1 MRRKSVALVFA
12 ITFVVVCLI
21 ATFFASG
28 VLATSRTRT
37 TSSVAATASLG
48 VYSDSACTLSLTST
62 DWGTVPPGGS
72 VTRTVYVKNLGSV
85 QLRLSL
91 SKTNWNP
98 ASANGPIV
106 LNWNLERAIL
116 AVGQVKTA
124 TLTLSLSSSASGF
137 TTFSVDAVISGQ
149 AARGKAI

>member
-37 TSSVAATASLG
+37 TSNVEATAGLG
-48 VYSDSACTLSLTST
+48 VYSDSACTQSLTST
-62 DWGTVPPGGS
+62 DWGTVSPGDS
-72 VTRTVYVKNLGSV
+72 ATRTAYVKNLGSV

-98 ASANGPIV
+98 TSANGPIA
-106 LNWNLERAIL
+106 LIGIWN
-116 AVGQVKTA
+116 GQYWLWAK
-124 TLTLSLSSSASGF
+124 
-137 TTFSVDAVISGQ
+137 
-149 AARGKAI
+149 